1 MQKWFFLQNVYPH
14 SKLDF
19 VARFTT
25 NPATEF
31 DDANYQPM
39 QDIVSHAL
47 LQPAGMDF
55 DHGVIE
61 SILLLD
67 IRGVEIG
74 RYSLSGMNSDR
85 N

>member
-1 MQKWFFLQNVYPH
+1 
-14 SKLDF
+14 
-19 VARFTT
+19 
-25 NPATEF
+25 
-31 DDANYQPM
+31 M